1 MLTIDTAFI
10 ERRPYALAGLI
21 SSVGLEASVRMAVE
35 HKWRLLCEQS
45 LSHNDSPYAIVR
57 LGESVSQFHN
67 HYLFDSGD
75 MHQCVWQCF
84 IENND

>member
-1 MLTIDTAFI
+1 M
-10 ERRPYALAGLI
+10 AGLI
-21 SSVGLEASVRMAVE
+21 SSVGLDASVRIAVE
-35 HKWRLLCEQS
+35 QKLRLLCEQS

-57 LGESVSQFHN
+57 LGEFVSKFHN